1 MTNFKLKW
9 KIHKAQIRWASGDLL
24 GLCPGSAGGS
34 LLGTPWIL
42 VWFFT
47 SLAWEK
53 VFGFLQTQLGTQKQ
67 CEIYCTV
74 PLQKGNDVYYS
85 SWVKLYAICTFFITV
100 KPNNQ
105 DRRQGKN
112 IICRLFIEFVA
123 HKQQN
128 SIRVKFTVKV

>member
-9 KIHKAQIRWASGDLL
+9 KIHKAQIRWASGDLP
-24 GLCPGSAGGS
+24 PGPPTRA
-34 LLGTPWIL
+34 LPWIRWRQL
-42 VWFFT
+42 T
-47 SLAWEK
+47 GHPLDPPPS
-53 VFGFLQTQLGTQKQ
+53 FLQTQLGTQKQ
-67 CEIYCTV
+67 CEAYCTV

-85 SWVKLYAICTFFITV
+85 SWIKLYAICTFFITV

-112 IICRLFIEFVA
+112 ITCRSFIEFVA

-128 SIRVKFTVKV
+128 SITVKFAVKV